1 MTQTFPGTTIEVL
14 HLQKGASRMLFDGI
28 FATGGITLSQV
39 SVMTGL
45 EPYMIQNW
53 VKRGFLPAPDHK
65 RYNLNQL
72 CRVINI
78 NMLRKVL
85 PIEQI
90 LALLQ
95 HINGELDDS
104 SDDLIDDSHLYFMFV
119 KLAARARYIGG
130 TESWDDALEQITAN
144 YHEPKPGAREKL
156 INVLRIM
163 LTAWV
168 AASLS
173 DVAERMINQL
183 Q

>member
-1 MTQTFPGTTIEVL
+1 MQWTLPGTVIQAPREDAEFIEKTL
-14 HLQKGASRMLFDGI
+14 GGMFIG
-28 FATGGITLSQV
+28 GGIMLGQICEV
-39 SVMTGL
+39 TGL
-45 EPYMIQNW
+45 EYYMVQNW

-104 SDDLIDDSHLYFMFV
+104 SDDLIDDSHLYFMCV

-144 YHEPKPGAREKL
+144 YREPKPGARVKL
-156 INVLRIM
+156 IAVLRIM

-168 AASLS
+168 ASTLS
-173 DVAERMINQL
+173 EAAERMVAAL
-183 Q
+183 